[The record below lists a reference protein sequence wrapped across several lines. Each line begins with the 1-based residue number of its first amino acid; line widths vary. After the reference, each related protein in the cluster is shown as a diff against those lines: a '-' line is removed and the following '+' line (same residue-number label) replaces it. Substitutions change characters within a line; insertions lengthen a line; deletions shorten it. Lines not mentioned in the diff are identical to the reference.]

1 MSTFEMEALT
11 LSLQVALITLM
22 ISTPLALVLATL
34 MARTHWRGKLV
45 LDTLILLPMGLP
57 PAVIGFGLLMSLGG
71 DGSIGNWLHNL
82 TGFSLSFYPAGAIIA
97 ACLMTVPL
105 MVRILRPAF
114 EATDPMLLPVARTL
128 GASRWQGWWSITL
141 PLIWPAVAS
150 AMALGLTVAWGES
163 GATLVLAA
171 ALRPHHVGDTTAP
184 VALVQALLNQQDGED
199 AAWRLALIS
208 LCIAMAAVVISEWG
222 RQRWRRRWQARL
234 RPVGLPAQST

>member
-1 MSTFEMEALT
+1 MSTFELEALT

-22 ISTPLALVLATL
+22 ISTPIALVLATV
-34 MARTHWRGKLV
+34 MARTRWRGKLM

-57 PAVIGFGLLMSLGG
+57 PAVIGFGLLVSLGG
-71 DGSIGNWLHNL
+71 DGSLGGWLHEL
-82 TGFSLSFYPAGAIIA
+82 TGFSLSFYPGGAILA
-97 ACLMTVPL
+97 ASIMTVPL
-105 MVRILRPAF
+105 MVRILRPAL

-141 PLIWPAVAS
+141 PLVWPAVAS
-150 AMALGLTVAWGES
+150 AMALGLTAAWGES

-199 AAWRLALIS
+199 AAWHLALIS
-208 LCIAMAAVVISEWG
+208 LCIAMAAIVISEWG

-234 RPVGLPAQST
+234 RPVGLPIQSA